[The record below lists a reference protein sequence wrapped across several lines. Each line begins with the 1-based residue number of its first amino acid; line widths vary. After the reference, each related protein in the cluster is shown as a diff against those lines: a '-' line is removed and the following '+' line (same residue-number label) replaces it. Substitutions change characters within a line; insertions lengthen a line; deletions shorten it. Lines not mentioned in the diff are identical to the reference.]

1 MKERRHRTTVRTE
14 AAPTPGFPSSTCPCS
29 PGDKAPLF
37 HPARPPETPVSAYKA
52 LTFNQKRNGNQ
63 LFIKYIPYNYFN
75 QCQSK
80 LSRAKKDVYYLF
92 PTARIPNP
100 SSAHCALFPSH
111 APTPLGWE
119 PCLVLELTS
128 LGSGPQGADG
138 SSAPPPSGGWGK
150 LLGLRLHFSSLI
162 RRARGKF
169 GSSCR
174 RLCSHAACRKPQQ
187 PSGGRRPGKELEN
200 KDSTQRMKQGGRKEA
215 RL

>member
-1 MKERRHRTTVRTE
+1 MRTE

-37 HPARPPETPVSAYKA
+37 HPARPPETPASVYKA

-80 LSRAKKDVYYLF
+80 LSCAKKDVYYLF
-92 PTARIPNP
+92 PAARIPNP
-100 SSAHCALFPSH
+100 SSAHRALFPSH

-119 PCLVLELTS
+119 PCLVLEFTP

-138 SSAPPPSGGWGK
+138 SSAPPPRGGWGK
-150 LLGLRLHFSSLI
+150 PLGLLLHFSSL
-162 RRARGKF
+162 RKRARRKF
-169 GSSCR
+169 SSSCR
-174 RLCSHAACRKPQQ
+174 RLCSHAAGS
-187 PSGGRRPGKELEN
+187 PSSLP
-200 KDSTQRMKQGGRKEA
+200 EA
-215 RL
+215 GEGA

>member
-1 MKERRHRTTVRTE
+1 MRTE

-37 HPARPPETPVSAYKA
+37 HPARPPETPASVYKA

-80 LSRAKKDVYYLF
+80 LCCAKKDVYYLF
-92 PTARIPNP
+92 PAARIPNP
-100 SSAHCALFPSH
+100 SSAHHALFPSH

-119 PCLVLELTS
+119 PCLVLEFTP

-138 SSAPPPSGGWGK
+138 SSAPPPRGGWGK
-150 LLGLRLHFSSLI
+150 LLGASPTLFLPNKEGTEEIQLLLPAPLFTR
-162 RRARGKF
+162 
-169 GSSCR
+169 
-174 RLCSHAACRKPQQ
+174 CRKPQQ
-187 PSGGRRPGKELEN
+187 PSGGR
-200 KDSTQRMKQGGRKEA
+200 GRSLRTKTP
-215 RL
+215 RRG